1 MLLYIELQLAGC
13 EQYMYPIIT
22 MYFIS
27 VPSLVDVYATVHDVR
42 LLNVCIGVDDSCH
55 VSV

>member
-13 EQYMYPIIT
+13 EQYNPIIT